1 MFPVEGLPLPTEGDL
16 ATLSLEDLE
25 TRYPGLEMLS
35 KSLKAAG
42 SDTLSASRAESV
54 VALLRQSGGL
64 PLSIELLATRI
75 NKQGE
80 ILPSLH
86 DIKTSAGSPRGAIDW
101 ALEPLSTATRAFLQR
116 LSIFEGAF
124 GIEDSKAVT
133 GDTEVEFR
141 LTELDDAGLITLVRK
156 DKLDDPIY
164 RLSPAVREFV
174 REDLEVSPEF
184 PTLLMQYEGYFAQL
198 AAEGNIG
205 LRGLER
211 IIWLPRLKQ
220 AAGDI
225 LSVIHRNLK
234 ADSHVGFAAEV
245 FSTFAH
251 FFVVNSNPHEGM
263 SLAERVLN
271 RIHEAGDLPQLLEIE
286 AIDAWE
292 DYRLLQVSIQRPR

>member
-1 MFPVEGLPLPTEGDL
+1 MITPEDAVRNSTDGEVVQTLGYLVYRCPELILISTSRCRIGLPEEEVFPVEGLPLPTEGDL

-133 GDTEVEFR
+133 GDTR
-141 LTELDDAGLITLVRK
+141 VR
-156 DKLDDPIY
+156 
-164 RLSPAVREFV
+164 F
-174 REDLEVSPEF
+174 
-184 PTLLMQYEGYFAQL
+184 G
-198 AAEGNIG
+198 
-205 LRGLER
+205 
-211 IIWLPRLKQ
+211 
-220 AAGDI
+220 
-225 LSVIHRNLK
+225 
-234 ADSHVGFAAEV
+234 
-245 FSTFAH
+245 
-251 FFVVNSNPHEGM
+251 
-263 SLAERVLN
+263 
-271 RIHEAGDLPQLLEIE
+271 
-286 AIDAWE
+286 
-292 DYRLLQVSIQRPR
+292 